1 MSLFC
6 LKLWWRK
13 WLKGHHHLS
22 NNAETT
28 NHFNLNLQSE
38 QYKYFMKQLLD
49 TIVVV
54 KKKSEGMR

>member
-1 MSLFC
+1 MM
-6 LKLWWRK
+6 KK
-13 WLKGHHHLS
+13 MVKGPSHLS